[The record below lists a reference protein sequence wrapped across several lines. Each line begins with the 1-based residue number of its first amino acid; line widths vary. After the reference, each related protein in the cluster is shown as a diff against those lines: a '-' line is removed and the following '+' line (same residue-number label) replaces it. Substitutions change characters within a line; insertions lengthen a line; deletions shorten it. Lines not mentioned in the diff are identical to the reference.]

1 MSYFLPHQSEADRL
15 NLILKEQSLQE
26 LQVNPDLLGRH
37 SSIEVYFKCVVCGEA
52 HKLSKKR
59 ILDGK
64 GLTHPG
70 TCRTSFKRAGGQRA
84 RQNEDQNFKKIRA
97 ERLREK
103 MSKDGRNIVSK
114 RQQTMV
120 EKYGTTKLSEIE
132 SIRNNISQAVKR
144 TTANAVL
151 KRKSTNIQKYGATNF
166 LASQEGTALIKS
178 KNQAIFGCDYPF
190 QNSSI
195 RIKSKQSM
203 QDRYGVDNAQK
214 LPENRLRLKQWCEDN
229 PEKLFTSK
237 AEQEILDW
245 VRQFYPNTH
254 KYRVQNYEIDIYV
267 PELKLGIEYN
277 GLFWHS
283 ESCKSRSY
291 HIDKTEFFQ
300 TLGIRI
306 IHIFEHEWH
315 NKRQQILSFLSSAL
329 NLNSIKLNIRDCN
342 VIWSSSSQELKLAHK
357 LLDEVHIQ
365 GHSNSTQYV
374 ANIYHNNSLVSTAT
388 FGRHHRNST
397 EWVLTRFCTK
407 NDITIRGALGKIS
420 KLAFLNLKSPILSWA
435 DFRLSNGNGYEK
447 AGWKMH
453 TKHGP
458 DYFYFKITTGQ
469 IFSKQSRQKRVVNT
483 PPSMTERE
491 HAALDGLERV
501 WDCGKLKYV
510 FEKIN

>member
-1 MSYFLPHQSEADRL
+1 MSSFLPHKSEVDRL
-15 NLILKEQSLQE
+15 NLILKEQTIRDLK
-26 LQVNPDLLGRH
+26 VDPDLLGRH
-37 SSIEVYFKCVVCGEA
+37 SSIEVYFRCVACGEA

-70 TCRTSFKRAGGQRA
+70 PCRTSFKKVGGQKA
-84 RQNEDQNFKKIRA
+84 RQNEDPSIKVMRA
-97 ERLREK
+97 DRLRQK
-103 MSKDGRNIVSK
+103 MAKDRSIIVSK
-114 RQQTMV
+114 RQQTMI

-132 SIRNNISQAVKR
+132 SIRSNISQAVKQ
-144 TTANAVL
+144 TTAAAVP
-151 KRKSTNIQKYGATNF
+151 KRQNTNLQKYGVTNF
-166 LASQEGTALIKS
+166 LASPQGIVLVKS

-190 QNSSI
+190 QSPSI
-195 RIKSKQSM
+195 RMKSKQSM

-245 VRQFYPNTH
+245 VRQFYPNAQ
-254 KYRVQNYEIDIYV
+254 KYRTQNYEIDIYI

-283 ESCKSRSY
+283 ESCKPRSY
-291 HIDKTEFFQ
+291 HLDKTEFFQ

-315 NKRQQILSFLSSAL
+315 HKRQQIISFLSSAL
-329 NLNSIKLNIRDCN
+329 NTNTTKLNIRDCQI
-342 VIWSSSSQELKLAHK
+342 VWSCSSQELKAAHQ

-374 ANIYHNNSLVSTAT
+374 ANIYYNDSLVSTAT

-397 EWVLTRFCTK
+397 DWVLTRFCTK
-407 NDITIRGALGKIS
+407 SNLTIRGALGKIS
-420 KLAFLNLKSPILSWA
+420 SVAFANLKAPIVSWA
-435 DFRLSNGNGYEK
+435 DYRLSNGNGYEK
-447 AGWKMH
+447 AGWKIDA
-453 TKHGP
+453 KHGP

-491 HAALDGLERV
+491 HAALDGLERI
-501 WDCGKLKYV
+501 WDCGKIKYV
-510 FEKIN
+510 FGKT